1 MPVITGMNSERYLYT
16 IYSKSAYYWL
26 NNAIVEAG
34 AEVERKRLSQNSL
47 LLDDDLEQKLAY
59 TVAEGLQEK

>member
-1 MPVITGMNSERYLYT
+1 MANLPVITEMNSEIRMHH
-16 IYSKSAYYWL
+16 
-26 NNAIVEAG
+26 IVEAVLNG

>member
-1 MPVITGMNSERYLYT
+1 MANLPVITGMNSEIRMHH
-16 IYSKSAYYWL
+16 
-26 NNAIVEAG
+26 IVEAVLNG